1 MDIVSMTDSEL
12 INYCKDNNIT
22 FLSKAKKVYTRK
34 TLLRNIK
41 PFNMDNVEVN
51 TDVIGVIEEPIHI
64 NKVVWT
70 LEQNC
75 DINQN
80 YKQIRD
86 NLCNIV
92 KKCHQLLYN
101 NDSIVGTKAQN
112 DIMKLLTLKILQP
125 QFSNKDSALY
135 KKCEQLLDNGNIS
148 VENYNKYM
156 SYCLD
161 LSTLIKEPNTILSNW
176 EFFVRRFLSKILSTI
191 YDDEDIKFNNN
202 NHNTVS
208 KIICIINEINIDN
221 EFVDAF
227 STSYGDI
234 HEAFRVYGGGK
245 GAKELG
251 QFFTPRHLIHAIIN
265 GCGFNDI
272 IKSHENPTI
281 YDPCMGTGGL
291 LTRAFSNG
299 NILPHNIYGCETEKD
314 TIKFGECSILLT
326 TNEFNNNIEK
336 CDSLCNNPNIF
347 TNKFNIIFT
356 NPPFGTKMKYDEL
369 KKKFNE
375 YKEANFKDSVVR
387 FESVYQHKSNNGA
400 CLFIQHCMYM
410 LEKKGTCAIVLPDGE
425 LINSKSFSKF
435 RKFMCDNVDIIKI
448 INVEGGAFEHTSI
461 KISVIIFQKNGST
474 KNIEFMEIPKE
485 CNQVKRSV
493 VVNINNIRSE
503 NYTFSLS
510 NYIKKEREVNAKF
523 EIKKLGDVCEFDI
536 GGTPSRSINE
546 YYENGNNLWV
556 SVRELNGGYIYDT
569 KEKITDLGVKKSSVK
584 LFTKDT
590 ILFSFKLSIGK
601 TAIVGTPLYTNEA
614 IAGILS
620 KNNDLL
626 SNKYL
631 YYYLTINDFS
641 KLGSGIFGN
650 GSLNKKS
657 LEQLEIPIPPL
668 EVQEKIVKDI
678 EQITESID
686 TIKLRIKQ
694 LKDEA
699 KLFMKYYR
707 KSELDALNTDADV
720 KTLGEVCDIKYGT
733 RIVKKDITK
742 GEYPCYGGGDISFYI
757 NEYNREGFN
766 ILISRFALSEK
777 CVRLLNRKF
786 YLNDSG
792 LTIKSNDDSNLLNK
806 YIAYYLSNNQ
816 DIIYNIARGT
826 AQKNLDMEKF
836 KDIEIPI
843 PSLEDQEKIVEY
855 QDLFSKKIEEEKKH
869 IELLHDVVKTI
880 MSQVK

>member
-41 PFNMDNVEVN
+41 VFNMDNVEVN
-51 TDVIGVIEEPIHI
+51 TDIIGVIEEPMRI
-64 NKVVWT
+64 NKVVWK
-70 LEQNC
+70 LEQDT

-92 KKCHQLLYN
+92 KKCHQLLYSN
-101 NDSIVGTKAQN
+101 NSIVGTKAQN

-125 QFSNKDSALY
+125 QFANKDSALY
-135 KKCEQLLDNGNIS
+135 KKCEQLLENGKMS
-148 VENYNKYM
+148 KEDYDDGM

-161 LSTLIKEPNTILSNW
+161 LNVLKNISGNGKNPLNEWKSFIGYFLKEVMPSIYDINDNTFNFDDEKTFMDLIK
-176 EFFVRRFLSKILSTI
+176 
-191 YDDEDIKFNNN
+191 
-202 NHNTVS
+202 
-208 KIICIINEINIDN
+208 IINELDIDN

-299 NILPHNIYGCETEKD
+299 NILPNNIYGCETEKD

-356 NPPFGTKMKYDEL
+356 NPPFGTKMNYDEL

-387 FESVYQHKSNNGA
+387 FESVYPHKSNNGA

-410 LEKKGTCAIVLPDGE
+410 LEKNGTCAIVLPDGE
-425 LINSKSFSKF
+425 LFSGKSFSKF

-461 KISVIIFQKNGST
+461 KISVIIFQKNGLT

-485 CNQVKRSV
+485 CNQVKSSV

-523 EIKKLGDVCEFDI
+523 EVKKLGDVCEFQNGKGLNKGSFIEGEYYVI
-536 GGTPSRSINE
+536 GGGQKPIGNHNQYNTEENVILCSSSGAYSGFISKYEKKVWKSDCFSIIPD
-546 YYENGNNLWV
+546 NNI
-556 SVRELNGGYIYDT
+556 LNNT
-569 KEKITDLGVKKSSVK
+569 
-584 LFTKDT
+584 
-590 ILFSFKLSIGK
+590 
-601 TAIVGTPLYTNEA
+601 
-614 IAGILS
+614 
-620 KNNDLL
+620 
-626 SNKYL
+626 YL
-631 YYYLTINDFS
+631 YYYLKDIQTDIYNFQKGNAQPHVYSTDLIN
-641 KLGSGIFGN
+641 
-650 GSLNKKS
+650 
-657 LEQLEIPIPPL
+657 LEIPIPPL

-699 KLFMKYYR
+699 KIFMKYYR
-707 KSELDALNTDADV
+707 KSELDALNNDAEV
-720 KTLGEVCDIKYGT
+720 KKLGDVCDIKYGT

-777 CVRLLNRKF
+777 CVRLLNTKF

-836 KDIEIPI
+836 KDIEVPI
-843 PSLEDQEKIVEY
+843 PPLEVQEEIISIYKENEEMYKIRFM
-855 QDLFSKKIEEEKKH
+855 DKIEADKKH
-869 IELLHDVVKTI
+869 IELLNDVSKGI
-880 MSQVK
+880 FNQ